1 MRVLLDENVPQ
12 DLAAEL
18 RGHEVHTVV
27 GRGWAGVDNGEL
39 LRRAAGDFDVFVT
52 MDRNIEFQQYMP
64 ALPFGVI
71 LVRAASN
78 RMLHLLPLVP
88 ALLEAIPAA
97 KPGGLQR
104 VGA

>member
-1 MRVLLDENVPQ
+1 MRVLLDENLPQ

-27 GRGWAGVDNGEL
+27 GRGWPGVDNGEL
-39 LRRAAGDFDVFVT
+39 LRRAAGGFDVFVT
-52 MDRNIEFQQYMP
+52 MDRNIEFQQHLA
-64 ALPFGVI
+64 ALPFGVVF
-71 LVRAASN
+71 VRAASN

-88 ALLEAIPAA
+88 ALLEAIAMA
-97 KPGGLQR
+97 KPGGLLR